1 MTLMLRFLPALLA
14 LFSVAAL
21 KIPQLSTVYEK
32 HFNQIRRP
40 VLSALIGF
48 SLMQSTPAHAER
60 MNSLQNIERASEAV
74 DYILDNLDK
83 KDTDVKKLF
92 DEVDFIIKRFNLRER
107 LQLALAETPSEYRY

>member
-1 MTLMLRFLPALLA
+1 MTPMLRFLPALLA

-32 HFNQIRRP
+32 RIRRP

>member
-1 MTLMLRFLPALLA
+1 MTPPLRFLLALVI
-14 LFSVAAL
+14 LFSVEAL
-21 KIPQLSTVYEK
+21 KLSHLSTVYEK
-32 HFNQIRRP
+32 HINQLRRP
-40 VLSALIGF
+40 VISALIGF
-48 SLMQSTPAHAER
+48 SLLQSAPAHAER

-107 LQLALAETPSEYRY
+107 LQLVLAESPSEYR